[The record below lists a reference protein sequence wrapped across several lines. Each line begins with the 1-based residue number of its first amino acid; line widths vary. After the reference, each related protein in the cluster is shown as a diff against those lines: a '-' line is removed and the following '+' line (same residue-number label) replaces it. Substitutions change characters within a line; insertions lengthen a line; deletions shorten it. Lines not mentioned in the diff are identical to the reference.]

1 MAAADRTAVAA
12 GGSGASAADAVAAAR
27 PAMPPGSRLPVIAQT
42 ARWTV
47 RPLPFLQ
54 ALRRRHGDVFSIR
67 LFHEDPWV
75 MVADPD
81 LVKSVL
87 TAPADV
93 LHAGEGNQILEP
105 ILGPHSV
112 LLLDEDRHLRQRRLL
127 LPPFHG
133 DRMEAYG
140 AVMRAVAAE
149 VLDGWPPGV
158 AAPAWPRM
166 QEITLE
172 VILRAVF
179 GVTERERLDPLRS
192 ALRDM
197 LDFLGDNRRM
207 VALLA
212 LGPRRAAESRLLG
225 FRTLMK
231 RADELVLAEVARHRD
246 DPDLAARDDVLSLL
260 LQARH
265 DDGSP
270 MSDSELRD
278 ELMTL
283 LVAGH
288 ETTATALGWALERLV
303 RHPGALARVTEEA
316 SAGGGPYTDAAIQE
330 TLRLRPVIPVVARHV
345 KEPFQLGDHVIP
357 AGATITP
364 SILLMHRREDVYPDP
379 AAFRPER
386 FLERPPGTYTWI
398 PFGGGVRRCIG
409 ASFAL
414 FEMRAVLST
423 LLERA
428 AVAVDPADPHREGT
442 RRRAITLTP
451 ARGATLVLTPR

>member
-1 MAAADRTAVAA
+1 
-12 GGSGASAADAVAAAR
+12 
-27 PAMPPGSRLPVIAQT
+27 MPPGSRLPAALQT
-42 ARWTV
+42 IRWAV
-47 RPLPFLQ
+47 RPLPWLTG
-54 ALRRRHGDVFSIR
+54 LRRRHGDVFSVQ

-75 MVADPD
+75 MVSDPE
-81 LVKSVL
+81 LVKRVL

-93 LHAGEGNQILEP
+93 LHAGEGNRILEP
-105 ILGPHSV
+105 ILGPQSV

-133 DRMEAYG
+133 DRMERYG
-140 AVMRAVAAE
+140 EVMREIVAAE
-149 VLDGWPPGV
+149 LDRWPAGI

-166 QEITLE
+166 QAITLE

-179 GVTERERLDPLRS
+179 GVTDRERLDPLRA

-197 LDFLGDNRRM
+197 LDFMGDNRRM
-207 VALLA
+207 VAFMA
-212 LGPRRAAESRLLG
+212 VGPRRVTRSRLLG
-225 FRTLMK
+225 FRELMA
-231 RADELVLAEVARHRD
+231 RADELVLAEVARHREL
-246 DPDLAARDDVLSLL
+246 PDLDARDDVLSLL

-265 DDGSP
+265 EDGSP

-303 RHPGALARVTEEA
+303 RHPEALARVAEEA
-316 SAGGGPYTDAAIQE
+316 PAGGGPYTDAAIQE

-345 KEPFQLGDHVIP
+345 KEPFQLGEHLIP
-357 AGATITP
+357 VGATITP
-364 SILLMHRREDVYPDP
+364 SILLVHRREDIYPDP

-428 AVAVDPADPHREGT
+428 TVAVDPGDPRREGT